1 MVEKKKKKEN
11 KENER
16 KNESLKIFIMLNK
29 TDL

>member
-1 MVEKKKKKEN
+1 MVEKKKKKEK

-29 TDL
+29 IDL

>member
-1 MVEKKKKKEN
+1 MVEKKKKKEK